1 VWRSK
6 TAVPAL
12 RQDHVSRPA
21 LLDLLDRGEGRAL
34 TLVSAPP
41 GYGKSLLLADWIRS
55 GDVASAWVSLDE
67 QDDDPQRLWTS
78 VLAALAACPAV
89 VDTSP
94 LARLAVPRTGVGVDF
109 TMDVISALADLT
121 EPVRLVLDDAHHLR
135 SDETVHGLQL
145 LVRHRPRTLRL
156 VLAGRLD
163 PVLPIA
169 RLRMEEQLCELR
181 IAQLAFSVDETAT
194 LARRCGLQLTDAQT
208 GVLRERTAGWVAGIR
223 LAAMPLRDHPD
234 ADRFLADFSGDHRPV
249 ADYLA
254 DEVLAHLSPAERDLL
269 RRTSIAAPIPVALA
283 AELSGRADAADVLAD
298 LERRWGL
305 VSAVGDGRAEYRMHE
320 LTRSYLSA
328 DLARQGPGVAA
339 ELHGRAASWWA
350 AQGRP
355 VTALLHAAQAADPAL
370 VAGLLHRWAPELVA
384 RGEHQAL
391 ARALAVLEGSGGA
404 PDAWLPLVSAQI
416 HLARGERDLA
426 RTEVAR
432 ASGMRTDPDD
442 AALAHFRS
450 ATEWLARTAT
460 PPASSGALPTDPAL
474 AGLVSAARA
483 NSSIFAPEAST
494 AAVLADLETALALAR
509 DEHFGFL
516 EVQSLCLI
524 GTAAAA
530 SDYARASSAA
540 SAAIAAATRHGWQ
553 DSWWAAVAHAALALG
568 CLMQADPARAL
579 ETADA
584 GLLIPA
590 VQRDS
595 GVRFSLR
602 CARGGALF
610 DLGDRA
616 VGLHELQEAHAELG
630 GDRPPLHRRAM
641 AALLEH
647 RAALLLNSP
656 AAAATS
662 AGRLGEE
669 HEAPAERALVRAWTE
684 AAGGSAD
691 RARAAVGPVLDGS
704 LRPVQT
710 TTVVEAWLVEVWGA
724 LRSGDRPTA
733 RRALQT
739 ALALAEERD
748 VVRPFAFAGQG
759 LRVLLVD
766 QLGGS
771 RDPAAFAFRCLS
783 ARQRAVRVSSVQ
795 LSTREQDVLTQLVS
809 LSNLGEIA
817 DDMSVSVNTIKSHV
831 RSIYGKLGVSTR
843 RTAVLTALEQ
853 GLLS

>member
-12 RQDHVSRPA
+12 PQDHVSRPA
-21 LLDLLDRGEGRAL
+21 LLELLDRGEGRAL

-41 GYGKSLLLADWIRS
+41 GYGKSLLLADWLRS
-55 GDVASAWVSLDE
+55 GDVARAWVSLDE

-78 VLAALAACPAV
+78 VLAALATCPAV
-89 VDTSP
+89 PDTSP
-94 LARLAVPRTGVGVDF
+94 LAQLVVPRTGVGVDF
-109 TMDVISALADLT
+109 TMEVISALADLT
-121 EPVRLVLDDAHHLR
+121 GPVRLVLDDAHHLR
-135 SDETVHGLQL
+135 SDAAAHGLQL
-145 LVRHRPRTLRL
+145 LVRHRPRALRL

-169 RLRMEEQLCELR
+169 RLRMEEQLCEVR
-181 IAQLAFSVDETAT
+181 TAQLAFSVGETTT
-194 LARRCGLQLTDAQT
+194 LAERCGLHLTGAQT
-208 GVLRERTAGWVAGIR
+208 GILHERTAGWVAGIR
-223 LAAMPLRDHPD
+223 LAAMPLREHPD
-234 ADRFLADFSGDHRPV
+234 ADRFLADFSGDDRPM

-269 RRTSIAAPIPVALA
+269 RRTSIADPVPVALA
-283 AELSGRADAADVLAD
+283 AELSDRADAADVLGD
-298 LERRWGL
+298 LERRSGL
-305 VSAVGDGRAEYRMHE
+305 VTPVGDGRSEYRMHE
-320 LTRSYLSA
+320 LTRSYLAA
-328 DLARQGPGVAA
+328 DLTRHGPGLAV
-339 ELHGRAASWWA
+339 ELHRRAATWWA
-350 AQGRP
+350 GRGRP

-384 RGEHQAL
+384 RGEHSAL
-391 ARALAVLEGSGGA
+391 ARALAVLESTGQVA
-404 PDAWLPLVSAQI
+404 DAWLPLVSAQI
-416 HLARGERDLA
+416 HLARGEREVA
-426 RTEVAR
+426 RAEVAR

-442 AALAHFRS
+442 AALASFRA
-450 ATEWLARTAT
+450 ATEWLARTSMPVTRTA
-460 PPASSGALPTDPAL
+460 ALPTDPAL
-474 AGLVSAARA
+474 AGLVAAARG
-483 NSSIFAPEAST
+483 NSGIWAPEVST

-524 GTAAAA
+524 GNAAAA
-530 SDYARASSAA
+530 TDYSRAA
-540 SAAIAAATRHGWQ
+540 SAAAAGIAAATRHGWQ
-553 DSWWAAVAHAALALG
+553 DSWWAAVAHASLALAR
-568 CLMQADPARAL
+568 LMRADPAGAL
-579 ETADA
+579 EAADA
-584 GLLIPA
+584 GLRIPA
-590 VQRDS
+590 VAKDS

-610 DLGDRA
+610 DLGERA
-616 VGLHELQEAHAELG
+616 TGLHLLQEAHAELG
-630 GDRPPLHRRAM
+630 ADRVPRELNAT

-647 RAALLLNSP
+647 RAALLLGSP

-662 AGRLGEE
+662 SGRLGDEQT
-669 HEAPAERALVRAWTE
+669 APAERALVRAWTE
-684 AAGGSAD
+684 AAAGAAD
-691 RARAAVGPVLDGS
+691 RARAAVAPVLDGT
-704 LRPVQT
+704 LRAVQPT
-710 TTVVEAWLVEVWGA
+710 TLVEAWLVEVWGA

-733 RRALQT
+733 RQALQT

-759 LRVLLVD
+759 IRVLLVD

-783 ARQRAVRVSSVQ
+783 ARQRAVRASSVR

-843 RTAVLTALEQ
+843 RTAVLSALEQ